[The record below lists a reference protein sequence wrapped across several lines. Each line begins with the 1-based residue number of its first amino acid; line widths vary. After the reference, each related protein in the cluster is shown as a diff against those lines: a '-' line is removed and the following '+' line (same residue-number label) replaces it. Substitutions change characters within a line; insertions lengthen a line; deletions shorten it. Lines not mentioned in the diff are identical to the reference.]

1 MTHHTPHVSRYH
13 RASTFLVAAS
23 LLTLAPTLAQ
33 AQVVRSGAGI
43 GVTNVTTARDLFRAD
58 LGGGNAAGPNGSFGG
73 LRREI
78 NWDGVAAGFSAPNN
92 LPANFFNV
100 NSPRGAVFST
110 PGTGFQVSGANTDV
124 GGGQPAA
131 ANFGHINA
139 QYSSVFSTFSAQRL
153 FTPIASNIT
162 DVTFFVAGTTT
173 AGLTNGFGSI
183 FSDVDLAGVSSIEF
197 FDAANLSLGSSFVP
211 NVVGATAAHLS
222 FLGVSFATPIISRV
236 RITTGNA
243 VLNANVQDQNGDRN
257 DLVVMD
263 DFIYGEVVGTVVP
276 EPATLG
282 LLAFGLVAVAIG
294 ARRRLASRS
303 TV

>member
-1 MTHHTPHVSRYH
+1 MTHHTPHVSRYR
-13 RASTFLVAAS
+13 RARTLLVAAS

-33 AQVVRSGAGI
+33 AQLVRSGAGI
-43 GVTNVTTARDLFRAD
+43 GVANVTVARDLFRAD
-58 LGGGNAAGPNGSFGG
+58 LGGGNAAGPNGAFGG

-78 NWDGVAAGFSAPNN
+78 NWDGVAAGSSAPNN

-100 NSPRGAVFST
+100 NSPRGVVFST

-183 FSDVDLAGVSSIEF
+183 FSDVDLAGVSSIQF
-197 FDAANLSLGSSFVP
+197 FDAANLTLGSFFVP
-211 NVVGATAAHLS
+211 NFVGATAPHLS

-243 VLNANVQDQNGDRN
+243 VLSANVLDQNGNLN

-263 DFIYGEVVGTVVP
+263 DFLYGEVVGTVVP